1 MVKSLQHLWL
11 LFLETI
17 SKTKSDF
24 AGEELNVLNCDNKN
38 VSSATGKK
46 KKKPRRTQS
55 LILPQISFSLFFG
68 LKLRELGCPLT
79 NA

>member
-46 KKKPRRTQS
+46 KKKNPGGPS
-55 LILPQISFSLFFG
+55 LSFCLKSLFLLF
-68 LKLRELGCPLT
+68 L
-79 NA
+79 A